1 MANGIVRVIKGWIE
15 PKKGGG
21 GGTGRVDPNQKF
33 ASKIGSNLRVFDSS
47 PELQGLFKGYFG
59 FDIGQLGNFS
69 IQDFQRL
76 AKSAEEARQ
85 FEKYKDVILKNIQD
99 YIAGVVNFNQL
110 VAQCAKDGAA
120 GMQKIDQATFD
131 TWLVAQGYQQNVAK
145 LSKKTQNQQQ
155 KFNRDMQ
162 DFNEYED
169 FTLEKYMENAAY
181 KMQRKR
187 DEFMRK
193 VSESKANDNEY
204 DINAEWQRF
213 ALKEKSRTERDLSDL
228 LTYGEIRHR
237 NPDTSYSEAVPVEV
251 QQNNGGMW
259 RNIGKFFN
267 GE

>member
-1 MANGIVRVIKGWIE
+1 MGLVKVIKGFIQ
-15 PKKGGG
+15 PHSGGG
-21 GGTGRVDPNQKF
+21 GNRTGRVDPNEKF
-33 ASKIGSNLRVFDSS
+33 ASKIGSNLKVFSTS

-76 AKSAEEARQ
+76 ARSAEEARQ

-99 YIAGVVNFNQL
+99 YISGVVNFNQM

-120 GMQKIDQATFD
+120 GMQKIDQSTFD

-155 KFNRDMQ
+155 KFSRDLE
-162 DFNEYED
+162 DFNSYED
-169 FTLEKYMENAAY
+169 FTLEQYMQNAAY

-193 VSESKANDNEY
+193 VAESKANDNEY

-228 LTYGEIRHR
+228 LTYGEIKHR
-237 NPDTSYSEAVPVEV
+237 NPDAGYQSETVPVEV

-259 RNIGKFFN
+259 RNVGKFFN